1 MQNKLLLQPNA
12 NEMKNTQFHSQEKKA
27 LKVTKKYKTLEIL
40 AVEARLGDN
49 EVIFLGIYRPPK
61 QSDHEL
67 DAHYLKR
74 IEEELNDVCMRASFK
89 KHTFIFAGDLNLD
102 SREGKTLT
110 DLEEV
115 HGMQCLITK
124 PTRITSTSD

>member
-1 MQNKLLLQPNA
+1 MLSSLPRFGDSFFLEDEEIIITGGNYANKLLLQPNA

-61 QSDHEL
+61 
-67 DAHYLKR
+67 
-74 IEEELNDVCMRASFK
+74 
-89 KHTFIFAGDLNLD
+89 
-102 SREGKTLT
+102 
-110 DLEEV
+110 
-115 HGMQCLITK
+115 
-124 PTRITSTSD
+124 